1 MVQTKPNG
9 FKMWGLQLQVE
20 WNEDFEEPLEAAHDP
35 PTSHGTPPSWHQ
47 HLPRPTSKVVFSIL
61 PSVGTQYDRHI
72 YHSTAS
78 KSQLSEMTMYPRARG
93 LQSADGLSILYL
105 WSVLM
110 AN

>member
-1 MVQTKPNG
+1 
-9 FKMWGLQLQVE
+9 
-20 WNEDFEEPLEAAHDP
+20 
-35 PTSHGTPPSWHQ
+35 
-47 HLPRPTSKVVFSIL
+47 
-61 PSVGTQYDRHI
+61 VGTQYDRHI